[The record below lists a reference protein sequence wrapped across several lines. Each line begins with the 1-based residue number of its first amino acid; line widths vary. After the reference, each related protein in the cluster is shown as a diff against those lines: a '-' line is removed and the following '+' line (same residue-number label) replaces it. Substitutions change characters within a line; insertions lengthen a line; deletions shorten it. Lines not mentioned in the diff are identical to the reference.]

1 MNHKQI
7 NKKIVERRK
16 SNMHYYSELQEAASR
31 IGRIMELIK
40 TEKVLSKR
48 DLLAELDDIRFG
60 LETDSQRIF
69 DFCDELIGGD
79 RE

>member
-1 MNHKQI
+1 MNKNRI
-7 NKKIVERRK
+7 TEKIIERRK
-16 SNMHYYSELQEAASR
+16 SNMHLYSELQEAAAR
-31 IGRIMELIK
+31 IGRIMAMVK